1 MKKIIINGKRNIDG
15 LKNIKNKKRKIT
27 ENIVNKKVFN
37 KISQIE
43 YLNKL
48 FLEEYY
54 DGIDFLKREVERK
67 LNGYKN
73 QDVKKKI
80 LDENKIIKYEECL
93 EKLVI
98 SKLKCYY
105 CKNDC
110 LLAYENVREETQ
122 WTLDR
127 LDNSIGHNKD
137 NVVICCLKCN
147 LKRRTLDDKKFKFTK
162 QMRIVKTF

>member
-73 QDVKKKI
+73 QDIKKKI

>member
-1 MKKIIINGKRNIDG
+1 MKKIIISGKRNIDG
-15 LKNIKNKKRKIT
+15 LTNKKKKKRKVT
-27 ENIVNKKVFN
+27 ENIVNKKVFD

-54 DGIDFLKREVERK
+54 DGIEFLKREVERK
-67 LNGYKN
+67 INGYKN
-73 QDVKKKI
+73 QDIKKNF

-105 CKNDC
+105 CKKDC
-110 LLAYENVREETQ
+110 LLAYENVREEMQ

-162 QMRIVKTF
+162 QMRIIKTF

>member
-1 MKKIIINGKRNIDG
+1 MKKIIISGKRNIDG
-15 LKNIKNKKRKIT
+15 LTNKKNKKRKIT
-27 ENIVNKKVFN
+27 ENIVNKKVFD

-54 DGIDFLKREVERK
+54 DGIDFLKRELERK

-162 QMRIVKTF
+162 QMRIIKTF